1 MYNTKI
7 PTQAELPTA
16 GQLVRSTVIAAA
28 TAAAL
33 LVTVVLPAEY
43 GIDPTGVGRVLGLTE
58 MGEIKASLAE
68 EAAEDERAA
77 RVDQTP
83 TAPAAP
89 SGAALD
95 QRSDA
100 TGLLLPKLASLLV
113 SPAAAATRPPTPPAG
128 AAPAATAVAEAA
140 KSDETS
146 VTLRP
151 GEGAEVKL
159 EMHKG
164 AKANFAWKAEGGV
177 VNFDTHGEPHDAP
190 NKTHSYE
197 KGRGAASDE
206 GVLEAAFDGNHGWF
220 WRNRGQENV
229 TVNLR
234 ISGDYVSVKRV
245 K

>member
-16 GQLVRSTVIAAA
+16 GQLVPSTAVAAA

-58 MGEIKASLAE
+58 MGEIKASHAE
-68 EAAEDERAA
+68 EAAEDERAT

-113 SPAAAATRPPTPPAG
+113 SPA
-128 AAPAATAVAEAA
+128 AATAVAEAA

-177 VNFDTHGEPHDAP
+177 VNFDTHGEPLDAP